1 MVRLKFDERIIQ
13 TVFPEIDELID
24 LNGGFL
30 KAMKERQKESANS
43 CIENIGDILLDFVSI
58 DGLNRFVLF

>member
-1 MVRLKFDERIIQ
+1 MFRLNFDELIIQ